1 MHLGRVGEDRP
12 LAVAVLACLPVTWL
26 CAAASGSRRTLV
38 ATGYTAAGLDTGTAS
53 GTLEIGRIDLHF
65 VAACHGTV
73 PLGANLPS
81 ASSQRL
87 ASTDAL
93 LCRFSAAV
101 SLQVLRWLSGLFQ
114 KLRIRVAEGMTK
126 SGECLREEIPRAGVR
141 RRFKHAVSHLASWAL

>member
-1 MHLGRVGEDRP
+1 M
-12 LAVAVLACLPVTWL
+12 
-26 CAAASGSRRTLV
+26 

-65 VAACHGTV
+65 VATCHGTV

-126 SGECLREEIPRAGVR
+126 SGECLREEVARAGVR
-141 RRFKHAVSHLASWAL
+141 RRSEGAPSCEGRIVTFECIDV

>member
-1 MHLGRVGEDRP
+1 M
-12 LAVAVLACLPVTWL
+12 
-26 CAAASGSRRTLV
+26 

-101 SLQVLRWLSGLFQ
+101 SLQVLRWLSGLVQ
-114 KLRIRVAEGMTK
+114 KLPLRVVERMTK
-126 SGECLREEIPRAGVR
+126 GGESVRVTAVVAGVCGA
-141 RRFKHAVSHLASWAL
+141 FKRAVSHLGELAL